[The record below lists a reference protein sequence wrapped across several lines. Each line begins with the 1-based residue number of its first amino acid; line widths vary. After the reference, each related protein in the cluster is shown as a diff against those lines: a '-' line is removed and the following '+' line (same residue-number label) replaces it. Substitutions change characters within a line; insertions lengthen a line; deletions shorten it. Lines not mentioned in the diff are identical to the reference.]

1 MNNRRWKTKKEKRN
15 RKIKITAAV
24 LLIFLVI
31 FAAFFFANR
40 ITAIEIEGNEY
51 YTDDEIKDL
60 IIKEPLDNNAWYLYW
75 KYKYTS
81 GEKIPFIDTIEVDV
95 VSMGRIKITVY
106 EKGIVGMVEYLDN
119 YMYFDKD
126 GILVE
131 SSKKK
136 IDGIPQIT
144 GLSFNN
150 LALYEELPVDN
161 PDVFNSILTLTQML
175 KKNDIWPDKIHF
187 SDSLE
192 ITLSFDEAKVLL
204 GTDENLE
211 EKIMRLKYLMG
222 DLQGRKGILHM
233 ENFNEDTKNITFE
246 NVS

>member
-51 YTDDEIKDL
+51 YT
-60 IIKEPLDNNAWYLYW
+60 
-75 KYKYTS
+75 S

-95 VSMGRIKITVY
+95 VSMGKIKITVY

-222 DLQGRKGILHM
+222 DLQVRKGILHM